1 MKNQYDDSLAF
12 DRRYLVI
19 GILMYAIST
28 FVALNLK
35 GLCDIDR
42 TYFIIFTTV
51 YVSAVLIF
59 SAVLYLIFLKNR
71 YVLSLISG
79 GFIIIFIFI
88 LGFSRTYFFYS
99 SCIENRNII
108 LSHSEVSGVIRD
120 EPTTSNS
127 GMSYSI
133 TLDAY
138 SVSSD
143 NDTFQFDKP
152 PTVRLYVS
160 KSKLSSLPN
169 VGDSMSFKI
178 KSPYMP
184 DSAYKGGFDF
194 SRFLLQEKIVF
205 CGNAD
210 KAKFIS
216 PLPSKAGLIAKLKT
230 LGMSIR
236 KHVLNCSSLYNYKDD
251 QKALL
256 GGILVGQTEDFS
268 DELYAKYSN
277 SGFIHI
283 ASVSGMHTS
292 YLFHAIAILLGL
304 FRFPK
309 RGICLV
315 AIPIMIIFS
324 SVSLFTPSVMRSVIM
339 MTVFLLSSV
348 FRRSNDSITALS
360 VSALVLLIYNPFYLE
375 NCGAI
380 LSYSATLGILVYYP
394 LLKGRMTASV
404 FKKRNFFL
412 RTSISIR
419 ILRVLPSPIRD
430 FVLRSMALSV
440 SAIIGISYFLAYF
453 YGNFQFG
460 GIIGNII
467 ISPLTACAFIGGYLN
482 SIIGLF
488 SKELAFFIGKFII
501 NPCLFSINKVTEFFA
516 TGNFS
521 MSVPSPP
528 KSFFV
533 VYLAICVFIY
543 ILLKPTE
550 DKKTTQ

>member
-1 MKNQYDDSLAF
+1 MKTQYDDSLAF

-35 GLCDIDR
+35 DLCDIDR
-42 TYFIIFTTV
+42 TYFIVFTTV

-71 YVLSLISG
+71 FILSLISG
-79 GFIIIFIFI
+79 GFIIILIFI

-99 SCIENRNII
+99 SCTENRNII
-108 LSHSEVSGVIRD
+108 LSHSEVSGIVRN
-120 EPTTSNS
+120 EPSTSDS
-127 GMSYSI
+127 GMSYNI

-138 SVSSD
+138 SVSSED
-143 NDTFQFDKP
+143 DTYQFDKP
-152 PTVRLYVS
+152 PVVRLYIS
-160 KSKLSSLPN
+160 KDNLLATPN

-178 KSPYMP
+178 KDSFMS

-205 CGNAD
+205 CGNSDEAE
-210 KAKFIS
+210 FIS
-216 PLPSKAGLIAKLKT
+216 PLPSKRGLAAKLKT
-230 LGMSIR
+230 FGMSIR
-236 KHVLNCSSLYNYKDD
+236 KHVLNCNNLYNYKDN

-268 DELYAKYSN
+268 DELYAKYSR

-315 AIPIMIIFS
+315 AIPIMIIFA

-360 VSALVLLIYNPFYLE
+360 VSALLLLIYNPFYLE

-380 LSYSATLGILVYYP
+380 LSYSATLGILVYFP
-394 LLKGRMTASV
+394 LLKNQMTSSV
-404 FKKRNFFL
+404 FKKRKSFL
-412 RTSISIR
+412 RTSLSAR
-419 ILRVLPSPIRD
+419 ILKILPSSIRD
-430 FVLRSMALSV
+430 FVLSSMALSV

-453 YGNFQFG
+453 FGNFQFG

-467 ISPLTACAFIGGYLN
+467 ISPLTATAFIAGYLN
-482 SIIGLF
+482 SIIGLI

-516 TGNFS
+516 SGNFS

-550 DKKTTQ
+550 DKKTSE